1 MPQPPIIKP
10 MEKPRLIMPH
20 KAVLSNGVPVFI
32 IKGGAQDVLR
42 IDLLVRGGYSIQERP
57 LQALFTNRMLREGT
71 GDYKAEEISRLLD
84 YYGAWIEMYSLQEC
98 NRITLYTLG
107 RYLEPMLDMLESMVK
122 RPLFPSRNLETIRA
136 NNKAFY
142 HINSRK
148 VDVVAQR
155 HFEKAIWGKNH
166 PLGHIVC
173 AEDYDAITE
182 ELLRNYHSRYYG
194 SQGMTFFVSGNV
206 DEKCVAAIEK
216 RFGDVWGSTESVD
229 FAVAPPFSIPG
240 ASKVKIDGVL
250 QSGIRVG
257 RMVMDVSHPD
267 FHRFR
272 FLTVVLGGYFGSR
285 LMSNIRERNGYTYHI
300 EAEIDAYGGR
310 NAFMISTETDNEYV
324 EPLLVEVDKE
334 LKRLRDEDI
343 PKEELELVRNY
354 TLGELCR
361 EYEGILP
368 KAEVFISLWLSGQPF
383 EAVNE
388 YLDTVCTV
396 SQSELRTLAQEY
408 LQPEQMSQI
417 VVGE

>member
-1 MPQPPIIKP
+1 
-10 MEKPRLIMPH
+10 MPH
-20 KAVLSNGVPVFI
+20 KAVLSNGVPVYI
-32 IKGGAQDVLR
+32 IKGGTQDVLR

-71 GDYKAEEISRLLD
+71 SDYKAEEISRLLD

-122 RPLFPSRNLETIRA
+122 RPLFPSENLETIRA

-155 HFEKAIWGKNH
+155 HFEKAIWGENH
-166 PLGHIVC
+166 PLGHIIC

-182 ELLRNYHSRYYG
+182 ELLRKYHSLYYG
-194 SQGMTFFVSGNV
+194 SQSMAFFISGNV
-206 DEKCVAAIEK
+206 DDKCVAAIEK
-216 RFGDVWGSTESVD
+216 RFGDIWGSNENID
-229 FAVAPPFSIPG
+229 FAVAPPVSVPG
-240 ASKVKIDGVL
+240 ASKVKINGVL

-257 RMVMDVSHPD
+257 RMVMDTSHPD

-272 FLTVVLGGYFGSR
+272 FLTVILGGYFGSR

-300 EAEIDAYGGR
+300 EAEIDAYGSR

-324 EPLLVEVDKE
+324 EPLLAEVDKE
-334 LKRLRDEDI
+334 LKRLRDEYV

-361 EYEGILP
+361 EYEGVLP
-368 KAEVFISLWLSGQPF
+368 KAEVFITLWLSGQPF
-383 EAVNE
+383 EAVND
-388 YLDTVCTV
+388 YLDTVCSV
-396 SQSELRTLAQEY
+396 SQTELRSLAQEY
-408 LQPEQMSQI
+408 LSPEQMSQI

>member
-1 MPQPPIIKP
+1 
-10 MEKPRLIMPH
+10 MPH
-20 KAVLSNGVPVFI
+20 KAVLSNGVPVYI
-32 IKGGAQDVLR
+32 IKGGTQDVLR

-57 LQALFTNRMLREGT
+57 LQALFTNRMLSEGT
-71 GDYKAEEISRLLD
+71 SDYKAEEISRLLD

-122 RPLFPSRNLETIRA
+122 RPLFPSENLETIRA

-155 HFEKAIWGKNH
+155 HFEKAIWGENH

-182 ELLRNYHSRYYG
+182 ELLRKYHSLYYG
-194 SQGMTFFVSGNV
+194 SQSMAFFISGNV
-206 DEKCVAAIEK
+206 DDKCVAAIEK
-216 RFGDVWGSTESVD
+216 RFGDIWGSNENID
-229 FAVAPPFSIPG
+229 FAVAPPVSVPG
-240 ASKVKIDGVL
+240 ASKVKINGVL

-257 RMVMDVSHPD
+257 RMVMDTSHPD

-272 FLTVVLGGYFGSR
+272 FLTVILGGYFGSR

-300 EAEIDAYGGR
+300 EAEIDAYGCR

-324 EPLLVEVDKE
+324 EPLLAEVDKE
-334 LKRLRDEDI
+334 LKRLRDEYV

-361 EYEGILP
+361 EYEGVLP

-383 EAVNE
+383 EAVND
-388 YLDTVCTV
+388 YLDTVCSV
-396 SQSELRTLAQEY
+396 SQTELRSLAQEY
-408 LQPEQMSQI
+408 LSPEQMSQI

>member
-1 MPQPPIIKP
+1 
-10 MEKPRLIMPH
+10 MPH
-20 KAVLSNGVPVFI
+20 KAVLSNGVPVYI
-32 IKGGAQDVLR
+32 IKGGTQDVLR

-71 GDYKAEEISRLLD
+71 SDYKAEEISRLLD

-122 RPLFPSRNLETIRA
+122 RPLFPSENLETIRA

-155 HFEKAIWGKNH
+155 HFEKAIWGENH

-182 ELLRNYHSRYYG
+182 ELLRKYHSLYYG
-194 SQGMTFFVSGNV
+194 SQSMAFFISGNV
-206 DEKCVAAIEK
+206 DDKCVAAIEK
-216 RFGDVWGSTESVD
+216 RFGDIWGSNENID
-229 FAVAPPFSIPG
+229 FAVAPPVSVPG

-257 RMVMDVSHPD
+257 RMVMDTSHPD

-272 FLTVVLGGYFGSR
+272 FLTVILGGYFGSR

-300 EAEIDAYGGR
+300 EAEIDAYGCR

-324 EPLLVEVDKE
+324 EPLLAEVDKE

-361 EYEGILP
+361 EYEGVLP

-383 EAVNE
+383 EAVND
-388 YLDTVCTV
+388 YLDTVCSV
-396 SQSELRTLAQEY
+396 SQTELRSLAQEY
-408 LQPEQMSQI
+408 LSPEQMSQI

>member
-1 MPQPPIIKP
+1 
-10 MEKPRLIMPH
+10 MPH
-20 KAVLSNGVPVFI
+20 KAVLSNGVPVYI
-32 IKGGAQDVLR
+32 IKGGTQDVLR

-71 GDYKAEEISRLLD
+71 SDYKAEEISRLLD

-122 RPLFPSRNLETIRA
+122 RPLFPSENLETIRA

-155 HFEKAIWGKNH
+155 HFEKAIWGENH

-173 AEDYDAITE
+173 VEDYDAITE
-182 ELLRNYHSRYYG
+182 ELLRKYHSLYYG
-194 SQGMTFFVSGNV
+194 SQSMAFFISGNV
-206 DEKCVAAIEK
+206 DDKCVAAIEK
-216 RFGDVWGSTESVD
+216 RFGDIWGSNENID
-229 FAVAPPFSIPG
+229 FAVAPPVSVPG
-240 ASKVKIDGVL
+240 ASKVKINGVL

-257 RMVMDVSHPD
+257 RMVMDTSHPD

-272 FLTVVLGGYFGSR
+272 FLTVILGGYFGSR

-300 EAEIDAYGGR
+300 EAEIDAYGSR

-324 EPLLVEVDKE
+324 EPLLAEVDKE
-334 LKRLRDEDI
+334 LKRLRDEYV

-361 EYEGILP
+361 EYEGVLP

-383 EAVNE
+383 EAVND
-388 YLDTVCTV
+388 YLDTVCSV
-396 SQSELRTLAQEY
+396 SQTELRSLAQEY
-408 LQPEQMSQI
+408 LSPEQMSQI

>member
-1 MPQPPIIKP
+1 
-10 MEKPRLIMPH
+10 MPH
-20 KAVLSNGVPVFI
+20 KAVLSNGVPVYI
-32 IKGGAQDVLR
+32 IKGGTQDVLR

-71 GDYKAEEISRLLD
+71 SDYKAEEISRLLD

-122 RPLFPSRNLETIRA
+122 RPLFPSENLETIRA

-155 HFEKAIWGKNH
+155 HFEKAIWGENH

-194 SQGMTFFVSGNV
+194 SQSMAFFISGNV
-206 DEKCVAAIEK
+206 DDKCVAAIEK
-216 RFGDVWGSTESVD
+216 RFGDIWGSNENID
-229 FAVAPPFSIPG
+229 FAVAPPVSVPG

-257 RMVMDVSHPD
+257 RMVMDTSHPN

-272 FLTVVLGGYFGSR
+272 FLTVILGGYFGSR

-300 EAEIDAYGGR
+300 EAEIDAYGCR

-324 EPLLVEVDKE
+324 EPLLAEVDKE
-334 LKRLRDEDI
+334 LKRLRDEYV

-361 EYEGILP
+361 EYEGVLP

-383 EAVNE
+383 EAVND
-388 YLDTVCTV
+388 YLDTVCSV
-396 SQSELRTLAQEY
+396 SQTELRSLAQEY
-408 LQPEQMSQI
+408 LSPEQMSQI

>member
-1 MPQPPIIKP
+1 
-10 MEKPRLIMPH
+10 MPH
-20 KAVLSNGVPVFI
+20 KAVLSNGVPVYI
-32 IKGGAQDVLR
+32 IKGGTQDVLR

-71 GDYKAEEISRLLD
+71 SDYKAEEISRLLD

-122 RPLFPSRNLETIRA
+122 RPLFPSENLETIRA

-155 HFEKAIWGKNH
+155 HFEKAIWGENH

-182 ELLRNYHSRYYG
+182 ELLRKYHSLYYG
-194 SQGMTFFVSGNV
+194 SQSMAFFISGNV
-206 DEKCVAAIEK
+206 DDKCVAAIEK
-216 RFGDVWGSTESVD
+216 RFGDIWGSNENID
-229 FAVAPPFSIPG
+229 FAVAPPVSVPG

-257 RMVMDVSHPD
+257 RMVMDTSHPD

-272 FLTVVLGGYFGSR
+272 FLTVILGGYFGSR

-300 EAEIDAYGGR
+300 EAEIDAYGSR

-324 EPLLVEVDKE
+324 EPLLAEVDKE
-334 LKRLRDEDI
+334 LKRLRDEYV

-361 EYEGILP
+361 EYEGVLP

-383 EAVNE
+383 EAVND
-388 YLDTVCTV
+388 YLDTVCSV
-396 SQSELRTLAQEY
+396 SQTELRSLAQEY
-408 LQPEQMSQI
+408 LSPEQMSQI

>member
-1 MPQPPIIKP
+1 MPQPPIIRP
-10 MEKPRLIMPH
+10 MEKPCLIMPH
-20 KAVLSNGVPVFI
+20 KAVLSNGVPVYI
-32 IKGGAQDVLR
+32 IKGGTQDVLR

-71 GDYKAEEISRLLD
+71 SDYKAEEISRLLD

-122 RPLFPSRNLETIRA
+122 RPLFPSENLETIRA

-155 HFEKAIWGKNH
+155 HFEKAIWGENH

-182 ELLRNYHSRYYG
+182 ELLRKYHSLYYG
-194 SQGMTFFVSGNV
+194 SQSMAFFISGNV
-206 DEKCVAAIEK
+206 DDKCVAAIEK
-216 RFGDVWGSTESVD
+216 RFGDIWGSNENID
-229 FAVAPPFSIPG
+229 FAVAPPVSVPG
-240 ASKVKIDGVL
+240 ASKVKINGVL

-257 RMVMDVSHPD
+257 RMVMDTSHPD

-272 FLTVVLGGYFGSR
+272 FLTVILGGYFGSR

-300 EAEIDAYGGR
+300 EAEIDAYGSR

-324 EPLLVEVDKE
+324 EPLLAEVDKE
-334 LKRLRDEDI
+334 LKRLRDEYV

-361 EYEGILP
+361 EYEGVLP

-383 EAVNE
+383 EAVND
-388 YLDTVCTV
+388 YLDTVCSV
-396 SQSELRTLAQEY
+396 SQTELRSLAQEY
-408 LQPEQMSQI
+408 LSPEQMSQI

>member
-1 MPQPPIIKP
+1 
-10 MEKPRLIMPH
+10 MPH
-20 KAVLSNGVPVFI
+20 KAVLSNGVPVYI
-32 IKGGAQDVLR
+32 IKGGTQDVLR

-71 GDYKAEEISRLLD
+71 SDYKAEEISRLLD

-122 RPLFPSRNLETIRA
+122 RPLFPSENLETIRA

-155 HFEKAIWGKNH
+155 HFEKAIWGENH

-182 ELLRNYHSRYYG
+182 ELLRKYHSLYYG
-194 SQGMTFFVSGNV
+194 SQSMAFFISGNV
-206 DEKCVAAIEK
+206 DDKCVAAIEK
-216 RFGDVWGSTESVD
+216 RFGDIWGSNENID
-229 FAVAPPFSIPG
+229 FAVAPPVSVPG

-257 RMVMDVSHPD
+257 RMVMDTSHPD

-272 FLTVVLGGYFGSR
+272 FLTVILGGYFGSR

-300 EAEIDAYGGR
+300 EAEIDTYGSR

-324 EPLLVEVDKE
+324 EPLLAEVDKE
-334 LKRLRDEDI
+334 LKRLRDEYV

-361 EYEGILP
+361 EYEGVLP

-383 EAVNE
+383 EAVND
-388 YLDTVCTV
+388 YLDTVCSV
-396 SQSELRTLAQEY
+396 SQTELRSLAQEY
-408 LQPEQMSQI
+408 LSPEQMSQI

>member
-1 MPQPPIIKP
+1 
-10 MEKPRLIMPH
+10 MEKPCLIMPH
-20 KAVLSNGVPVFI
+20 KAVLSNGVPVYI
-32 IKGGAQDVLR
+32 IKGGTQDVLR

-71 GDYKAEEISRLLD
+71 SDYKAEEISRLLD

-122 RPLFPSRNLETIRA
+122 RPLFPSENLETIRA

-155 HFEKAIWGKNH
+155 HFEKAIWGENH

-182 ELLRNYHSRYYG
+182 ELLRKYHSLYYG
-194 SQGMTFFVSGNV
+194 SQSMAFFISGNV
-206 DEKCVAAIEK
+206 DDKCVAAIEK
-216 RFGDVWGSTESVD
+216 RFGDIWGSNENID
-229 FAVAPPFSIPG
+229 FAVAPPVSVPG
-240 ASKVKIDGVL
+240 ASKVKINGVL

-257 RMVMDVSHPD
+257 RMVMDTSHPD

-272 FLTVVLGGYFGSR
+272 FLTVILGGYFGSR

-300 EAEIDAYGGR
+300 EAEIDAYGCR

-324 EPLLVEVDKE
+324 EPLLAEVDKE
-334 LKRLRDEDI
+334 LKRLRDEYV

-361 EYEGILP
+361 EYEGVLP
-368 KAEVFISLWLSGQPF
+368 KAEVFITLWLSGQPF
-383 EAVNE
+383 EAVND
-388 YLDTVCTV
+388 YLDTVCSV
-396 SQSELRTLAQEY
+396 SQTELRSLAQEY
-408 LQPEQMSQI
+408 LSPEQMSQI

>member
-1 MPQPPIIKP
+1 
-10 MEKPRLIMPH
+10 MPH
-20 KAVLSNGVPVFI
+20 KAVLSNGVPVYI
-32 IKGGAQDVLR
+32 IKGGTQDVLR

-71 GDYKAEEISRLLD
+71 SDYKAEEISRLLD

-122 RPLFPSRNLETIRA
+122 RPLFPSENLETIRA

-155 HFEKAIWGKNH
+155 HFEKAIWGENH

-182 ELLRNYHSRYYG
+182 ELLRKYHSLYYG
-194 SQGMTFFVSGNV
+194 SQSMAFFISGNV
-206 DEKCVAAIEK
+206 DDKCVAAIEK
-216 RFGDVWGSTESVD
+216 RFGDIWGSNENVD
-229 FAVAPPFSIPG
+229 FAVAPPISVPG

-257 RMVMDVSHPD
+257 RMVMNTSHPD

-272 FLTVVLGGYFGSR
+272 FLTVILGGYFGSR

-300 EAEIDAYGGR
+300 EAEIDAYGSR

-324 EPLLVEVDKE
+324 EPLLAEVDKE
-334 LKRLRDEDI
+334 LKRLRDEYV

-361 EYEGILP
+361 EYEGVLP

-383 EAVNE
+383 EAVND
-388 YLDTVCTV
+388 YLDTVCSV
-396 SQSELRTLAQEY
+396 SQTELRSLAQEY
-408 LQPEQMSQI
+408 LSPEQMSQI

>member
-1 MPQPPIIKP
+1 
-10 MEKPRLIMPH
+10 MPH
-20 KAVLSNGVPVFI
+20 KAVLSNGVPVYI
-32 IKGGAQDVLR
+32 IKGGTQDVLR

-71 GDYKAEEISRLLD
+71 SDYKAEEISRLLD

-107 RYLEPMLDMLESMVK
+107 RYLEPILDMLESMVK
-122 RPLFPSRNLETIRA
+122 RPLFPSENLETIRV

-155 HFEKAIWGKNH
+155 HFEKAIWGENH

-182 ELLRNYHSRYYG
+182 ELLRKYHSLYYG
-194 SQGMTFFVSGNV
+194 SQSMAFFISGNV
-206 DEKCVAAIEK
+206 DDKCVAAIEK
-216 RFGDVWGSTESVD
+216 RFGDIWGSNENID
-229 FAVAPPFSIPG
+229 FAVAPPVSVPG
-240 ASKVKIDGVL
+240 ASKVKINGVL

-257 RMVMDVSHPD
+257 RMVMDTSHPD

-272 FLTVVLGGYFGSR
+272 FLTVILGGYFGSR

-300 EAEIDAYGGR
+300 EAEIDAYGSR

-324 EPLLVEVDKE
+324 EPLLAEVDKE
-334 LKRLRDEDI
+334 LKRLRDEYV

-361 EYEGILP
+361 EYEGVLP

-383 EAVNE
+383 EAVND
-388 YLDTVCTV
+388 YLDTVCSV
-396 SQSELRTLAQEY
+396 SQTELRSLAQEY
-408 LQPEQMSQI
+408 LSPEQMSQI

>member
-1 MPQPPIIKP
+1 
-10 MEKPRLIMPH
+10 MPH
-20 KAVLSNGVPVFI
+20 KAVLSNGVPVYI
-32 IKGGAQDVLR
+32 IKGGTQDVLR

-71 GDYKAEEISRLLD
+71 SDYKAEEISRLLD

-122 RPLFPSRNLETIRA
+122 RPLFPSENLETIRA

-155 HFEKAIWGKNH
+155 HFEKAIWGENH

-182 ELLRNYHSRYYG
+182 ELLRKYHSLYYG
-194 SQGMTFFVSGNV
+194 SQSMAFFISGNV
-206 DEKCVAAIEK
+206 DDKCVAAIEK
-216 RFGDVWGSTESVD
+216 RFGDIWGSNENID
-229 FAVAPPFSIPG
+229 FAVAPPVSVPG
-240 ASKVKIDGVL
+240 ASKVKINEVL

-257 RMVMDVSHPD
+257 RMVMDTSHPD

-272 FLTVVLGGYFGSR
+272 FLTVILGGYFGSR

-300 EAEIDAYGGR
+300 EAEIDAYGCR

-324 EPLLVEVDKE
+324 EPLLAEVDKE
-334 LKRLRDEDI
+334 LKRLRDEYV

-361 EYEGILP
+361 EYEGVLP

-383 EAVNE
+383 EAVND
-388 YLDTVCTV
+388 YLDTVCSV
-396 SQSELRTLAQEY
+396 SQTELRSLAQEY
-408 LQPEQMSQI
+408 LSPEQMSQI

>member
-1 MPQPPIIKP
+1 
-10 MEKPRLIMPH
+10 MEKPCLIMPH
-20 KAVLSNGVPVFI
+20 KAVLSNGVPVYI
-32 IKGGAQDVLR
+32 IKGGTQDVLR

-71 GDYKAEEISRLLD
+71 SDYKAEEISRLLD

-107 RYLEPMLDMLESMVK
+107 RYLEPMLNMLESMVK
-122 RPLFPSRNLETIRA
+122 RPLFPSENLETIRA

-155 HFEKAIWGKNH
+155 HFEKAIWGENH

-182 ELLRNYHSRYYG
+182 ELLRKYHSLYYG
-194 SQGMTFFVSGNV
+194 SQSMAFFISGNV
-206 DEKCVAAIEK
+206 DDKCVAAIEK
-216 RFGDVWGSTESVD
+216 RFGDIWGSNENID
-229 FAVAPPFSIPG
+229 FAVAPPVSVPG

-257 RMVMDVSHPD
+257 RMVMDTSHPD

-272 FLTVVLGGYFGSR
+272 FLTVILGGYFGSR

-300 EAEIDAYGGR
+300 EAEIDAYGSR

-324 EPLLVEVDKE
+324 EPLLAEVDKE
-334 LKRLRDEDI
+334 LKRLRDEYV

-361 EYEGILP
+361 EYEGVLP

-383 EAVNE
+383 EAVND
-388 YLDTVCTV
+388 YLDTVCSV
-396 SQSELRTLAQEY
+396 SQTELRSLAQEY
-408 LQPEQMSQI
+408 LSPEQMSQI

>member
-1 MPQPPIIKP
+1 
-10 MEKPRLIMPH
+10 MPH
-20 KAVLSNGVPVFI
+20 KAVLSNGVPVYI
-32 IKGGAQDVLR
+32 IKGGTQDVLR

-71 GDYKAEEISRLLD
+71 SDYKAEEISRLLD

-122 RPLFPSRNLETIRA
+122 RPLFPSENLETIRA

-155 HFEKAIWGKNH
+155 HFEKAIWGENH

-182 ELLRNYHSRYYG
+182 ELLRKYHSLYYG
-194 SQGMTFFVSGNV
+194 SQSMAFFISGNV
-206 DEKCVAAIEK
+206 DDKCVAAIEK
-216 RFGDVWGSTESVD
+216 RFGDIWGSNENID
-229 FAVAPPFSIPG
+229 FAVAPPVSVPG

-257 RMVMDVSHPD
+257 RMVMDTSHPD

-272 FLTVVLGGYFGSR
+272 FLTVILGGYFGSR

-300 EAEIDAYGGR
+300 EAEIDAYGCR

-324 EPLLVEVDKE
+324 EPLLAEVDKE
-334 LKRLRDEDI
+334 LKRLRDEYV

-361 EYEGILP
+361 EYEGVLP

-383 EAVNE
+383 EAVND
-388 YLDTVCTV
+388 YLDTVCSV
-396 SQSELRTLAQEY
+396 SQTELRSLAQEY
-408 LQPEQMSQI
+408 LSPEQMSQI

>member
-1 MPQPPIIKP
+1 
-10 MEKPRLIMPH
+10 MPH
-20 KAVLSNGVPVFI
+20 KAVLSNGVPVYI
-32 IKGGAQDVLR
+32 IKGGTQDVLR

-71 GDYKAEEISRLLD
+71 SDYKAEEISRLLD

-122 RPLFPSRNLETIRA
+122 RPLFPSENLETIRA

-155 HFEKAIWGKNH
+155 HFEKAIWGENH

-182 ELLRNYHSRYYG
+182 ELLRKYHSLYYG
-194 SQGMTFFVSGNV
+194 SQSMAFFISGNV
-206 DEKCVAAIEK
+206 DDKCVAAIEK
-216 RFGDVWGSTESVD
+216 RFGDIWGSNENID
-229 FAVAPPFSIPG
+229 FAVAPPVSVPG

-257 RMVMDVSHPD
+257 RMVMDTSHPD

-272 FLTVVLGGYFGSR
+272 FLTVILGGYFGSR

-300 EAEIDAYGGR
+300 EAEIDAYGSR

-324 EPLLVEVDKE
+324 EPLLAEVDKE
-334 LKRLRDEDI
+334 LKRLRDEYV

-361 EYEGILP
+361 EYEGVLP
-368 KAEVFISLWLSGQPF
+368 KAEVFITLWLSGQPF
-383 EAVNE
+383 EAVND
-388 YLDTVCTV
+388 YLDTVCSV
-396 SQSELRTLAQEY
+396 SQTELRSLAQEY
-408 LQPEQMSQI
+408 LSPEQMSQI

>member
-1 MPQPPIIKP
+1 
-10 MEKPRLIMPH
+10 MPH
-20 KAVLSNGVPVFI
+20 KAVLSNGVPVYI
-32 IKGGAQDVLR
+32 IKGGTQDVLR

-71 GDYKAEEISRLLD
+71 SDYKAEEISRLLD

-107 RYLEPMLDMLESMVK
+107 RYLEPMLNMLESMVK
-122 RPLFPSRNLETIRA
+122 RPLFPSENLETIRA

-142 HINSRK
+142 HINSQK

-155 HFEKAIWGKNH
+155 HFEKAIWGENH

-182 ELLRNYHSRYYG
+182 ELLRKYHSLYYG
-194 SQGMTFFVSGNV
+194 SQSMAFFISGNV
-206 DEKCVAAIEK
+206 DDKCVAAIEK
-216 RFGDVWGSTESVD
+216 RFGDIWGSNENID
-229 FAVAPPFSIPG
+229 FAVAPPVSVPG

-257 RMVMDVSHPD
+257 RMVMDTSHPD

-272 FLTVVLGGYFGSR
+272 FLTVILGGYFGSR

-300 EAEIDAYGGR
+300 EAEIDAYGSR

-324 EPLLVEVDKE
+324 EPLLAEVDKE
-334 LKRLRDEDI
+334 LKRLRDEYV

-361 EYEGILP
+361 EYEGVLP

-383 EAVNE
+383 EAVND
-388 YLDTVCTV
+388 YLDTVCSV
-396 SQSELRTLAQEY
+396 SQTELRSLAQEY
-408 LQPEQMSQI
+408 LSPEQMSQI

>member
-1 MPQPPIIKP
+1 
-10 MEKPRLIMPH
+10 MPH
-20 KAVLSNGVPVFI
+20 KAVLSNGVPVYI
-32 IKGGAQDVLR
+32 IKGGTQDVLR

-71 GDYKAEEISRLLD
+71 SDYKAEEISRLLD

-122 RPLFPSRNLETIRA
+122 RPLFPSENLETIRA

-155 HFEKAIWGKNH
+155 HFEKAIWGENH

-182 ELLRNYHSRYYG
+182 ELLRKYHSLYYG
-194 SQGMTFFVSGNV
+194 SQSMAFFISGNV
-206 DEKCVAAIEK
+206 DDKCVAAIEK
-216 RFGDVWGSTESVD
+216 RFGDIWGSNENVD
-229 FAVAPPFSIPG
+229 FAVAPPISVPG

-257 RMVMDVSHPD
+257 RMVMDTSHPD

-272 FLTVVLGGYFGSR
+272 FLTVILGGYFGSR

-300 EAEIDAYGGR
+300 EAEIDAYGSR

-324 EPLLVEVDKE
+324 EPLLAEVDKE
-334 LKRLRDEDI
+334 LKRLRDEYV

-361 EYEGILP
+361 EYEGVLP

-383 EAVNE
+383 EAVND
-388 YLDTVCTV
+388 YLDTVCSV
-396 SQSELRTLAQEY
+396 SQTELRSLAQEY
-408 LQPEQMSQI
+408 LSPEQMSQI

>member
-1 MPQPPIIKP
+1 
-10 MEKPRLIMPH
+10 MPH
-20 KAVLSNGVPVFI
+20 KAVLSNGVPVYI
-32 IKGGAQDVLR
+32 IKGGTQDVLR

-71 GDYKAEEISRLLD
+71 SDYKAEEISRLLD

-122 RPLFPSRNLETIRA
+122 RPLFPSENLETIRA

-155 HFEKAIWGKNH
+155 HFEKAIWGENH

-182 ELLRNYHSRYYG
+182 ELLRKYHSLYYG
-194 SQGMTFFVSGNV
+194 SQSMAFFISGNV
-206 DEKCVAAIEK
+206 DDKCVAAIEK
-216 RFGDVWGSTESVD
+216 RFGDIWGSNENID
-229 FAVAPPFSIPG
+229 FAVAPPVSVPG
-240 ASKVKIDGVL
+240 ASKVKINGVL

-257 RMVMDVSHPD
+257 RMVMDTSHPD

-272 FLTVVLGGYFGSR
+272 FLTVILGGYFGSR

-300 EAEIDAYGGR
+300 EAEIDAYGSR

-324 EPLLVEVDKE
+324 EPLLAEVDKE
-334 LKRLRDEDI
+334 LKRLRDEYV

-361 EYEGILP
+361 EYEGVLP

-383 EAVNE
+383 EAVND
-388 YLDTVCTV
+388 YLDTVCSV
-396 SQSELRTLAQEY
+396 SQTELRSLAQEY
-408 LQPEQMSQI
+408 LSPEQMSQI

>member
-1 MPQPPIIKP
+1 
-10 MEKPRLIMPH
+10 MPH
-20 KAVLSNGVPVFI
+20 KAVLSNGVPVYI
-32 IKGGAQDVLR
+32 IKGGTQDVLR

-71 GDYKAEEISRLLD
+71 SDYKAEEISRLLD

-122 RPLFPSRNLETIRA
+122 RPLFPSENLETIRA

-155 HFEKAIWGKNH
+155 HFEKAIWGENH

-182 ELLRNYHSRYYG
+182 ELLRKYHSLYYG
-194 SQGMTFFVSGNV
+194 SQSMAFFISGNV
-206 DEKCVAAIEK
+206 DDKCVAAIEK
-216 RFGDVWGSTESVD
+216 RFGDIWGSNENID
-229 FAVAPPFSIPG
+229 FAVAPPVSVPG

-257 RMVMDVSHPD
+257 RMVMDTSHPD

-272 FLTVVLGGYFGSR
+272 FLTVILGGYFGSR

-300 EAEIDAYGGR
+300 EAEIDAYGSR

-324 EPLLVEVDKE
+324 EPLLAEVDKE
-334 LKRLRDEDI
+334 LKRLRDEYV

-361 EYEGILP
+361 EYEGVLP

-383 EAVNE
+383 EAVND
-388 YLDTVCTV
+388 YLDTVCSV
-396 SQSELRTLAQEY
+396 SQTELRSLAQEY
-408 LQPEQMSQI
+408 LSLEQMSQI

>member
-1 MPQPPIIKP
+1 
-10 MEKPRLIMPH
+10 MPH
-20 KAVLSNGVPVFI
+20 KAVLSNGVPVYI
-32 IKGGAQDVLR
+32 IKGGTQDVLR

-71 GDYKAEEISRLLD
+71 SDYKAEEISRLLD

-122 RPLFPSRNLETIRA
+122 RPLFPSENLETIRA

-155 HFEKAIWGKNH
+155 HFEKAIWGENH

-182 ELLRNYHSRYYG
+182 ELLRKYHSLYYG
-194 SQGMTFFVSGNV
+194 SQSMAFFISGNV
-206 DEKCVAAIEK
+206 DDKCVAAIEK
-216 RFGDVWGSTESVD
+216 RFGDIWGSNENID
-229 FAVAPPFSIPG
+229 FTVAPPVSVPG

-257 RMVMDVSHPD
+257 RMVMDTSHPD

-272 FLTVVLGGYFGSR
+272 FLTVILGGYFGSR

-300 EAEIDAYGGR
+300 EAEIDAYGCR

-324 EPLLVEVDKE
+324 EPLLAEVDKE
-334 LKRLRDEDI
+334 LKRLRDEYV

-361 EYEGILP
+361 EYEGVLP

-383 EAVNE
+383 EAVND
-388 YLDTVCTV
+388 YLDTVCSV
-396 SQSELRTLAQEY
+396 SQTELRSLAQEY
-408 LQPEQMSQI
+408 LSPEQMSQI

>member
-1 MPQPPIIKP
+1 
-10 MEKPRLIMPH
+10 MERPCLIMPH
-20 KAVLSNGVPVFI
+20 RTVLSNGVPIYI
-32 IKGGAQDVLR
+32 IKGGSQDVLR
-42 IDLLVRGGYSIQERP
+42 IDLLIRGGYSIQERP

-71 GDYKAEEISRLLD
+71 SDYKAEEISRMLD

-122 RPLFPSRNLETIRA
+122 RPLFPSKNLETIRN

-142 HINSRK
+142 YINSRK

-155 HFEKAIWGKNH
+155 HFEQAIWGKGH

-182 ELLRNYHSRYYG
+182 ECLKEYHASYYG
-194 SQGMTFFVSGNV
+194 SRNMAFFISGNV
-206 DEKCVAAIEK
+206 NDKSVMAIEK
-216 RFGDVWGSTESVD
+216 RFGDSWGSKEGKEA
-229 FAVAPPFSIPG
+229 FIAPPAPILGS
-240 ASKVKIDGVL
+240 SKVTIEGVL

-257 RMVMDVSHPD
+257 RMVMDTSHPD

-272 FLTVVLGGYFGSR
+272 FLTVILGGYFGSR
-285 LMSNIRERNGYTYHI
+285 LMSNIRESNGYTYHI
-300 EAEIDAYGGR
+300 EAEIDAYGNR

-324 EPLLVEVDKE
+324 KPLLAEVDKE
-334 LKRLRDEDI
+334 LRRLRDEDV

-361 EYEGILP
+361 EYEGVLP

-388 YLDTVCTV
+388 YLDTVCSV
-396 SQSELRTLAQEY
+396 SPAELRSLAQEY
-408 LQPEQMSQI
+408 LAPESMSQI
-417 VVGE
+417 VVGA

>member
-1 MPQPPIIKP
+1 MPQPPRIKP
-10 MEKPRLIMPH
+10 MEKPCLIMPY
-20 KAVLSNGVPVFI
+20 KAVLSNGVPIYI
-32 IKGGAQDVLR
+32 IRGGSQDVLR
-42 IDLLVRGGYSIQERP
+42 IDLLIRGGYSIQERP

-71 GDYKAEEISRLLD
+71 ADYKAEEISRLLD

-122 RPLFPSRNLETIRA
+122 RPLFPTKNLDTIRA

-155 HFEKAIWGKNH
+155 YFEQAIWGKDH

-182 ELLRNYHSRYYG
+182 DLVKKYHAMHYG
-194 SQGMTFFVSGNV
+194 SQNMAFFVSGNV
-206 DEKCVAAIEK
+206 GDRCVAAIEK
-216 RFGDVWGSTESVD
+216 RFGDSWGSKESKEA
-229 FAVAPPFSIPG
+229 FIAPPEPIAGS
-240 ASKVKIDGVL
+240 SKVTIEGVL

-257 RMVMDVSHPD
+257 CMVMDTSHPD

-285 LMSNIRERNGYTYHI
+285 LMSNIRESNGYTYHI
-300 EAEIDAYGGR
+300 EAEVDAYGNR

-324 EPLLVEVDKE
+324 KPLLAEVDKE
-334 LKRLRDEDI
+334 LRRLINEDI
-343 PKEELELVRNY
+343 PNEELELVRNY

-361 EYEGILP
+361 EYEGVLP

-396 SQSELRTLAQEY
+396 SSAELRSLAQEY
-408 LQPEQMSQI
+408 LSPEQMSQI

>member
-1 MPQPPIIKP
+1 
-10 MEKPRLIMPH
+10 MPH
-20 KAVLSNGVPVFI
+20 KAVLSNGVPVYI
-32 IKGGAQDVLR
+32 IKGGTQDVLR

-71 GDYKAEEISRLLD
+71 SDYKAEEISRLLD

-122 RPLFPSRNLETIRA
+122 RPLFPSENLETIRA

-155 HFEKAIWGKNH
+155 HFEKAIWGENH

-182 ELLRNYHSRYYG
+182 ELLRKYHSLYYG
-194 SQGMTFFVSGNV
+194 SQSMAFFISGNV
-206 DEKCVAAIEK
+206 DDKCVAAIEK
-216 RFGDVWGSTESVD
+216 RFGDIWGSNENID
-229 FAVAPPFSIPG
+229 FAVAPPVSVPG
-240 ASKVKIDGVL
+240 ASKVKINGVL

-257 RMVMDVSHPD
+257 RMVMDTSHPD

-272 FLTVVLGGYFGSR
+272 FLTVILGGYFGSR

-300 EAEIDAYGGR
+300 EAEIDAYGSR

-324 EPLLVEVDKE
+324 EPLLAEVDKE
-334 LKRLRDEDI
+334 LKRLRDEYV

-361 EYEGILP
+361 EYEGVLP

-383 EAVNE
+383 EAVND
-388 YLDTVCTV
+388 YLDTVCCV
-396 SQSELRTLAQEY
+396 SQTELRSLAQEY
-408 LQPEQMSQI
+408 LSPEQMSQI

>member
-1 MPQPPIIKP
+1 
-10 MEKPRLIMPH
+10 MPH
-20 KAVLSNGVPVFI
+20 KAVLSNGVPVYI
-32 IKGGAQDVLR
+32 IKGGTQDVLR

-71 GDYKAEEISRLLD
+71 SDYKAEEISRLLD

-122 RPLFPSRNLETIRA
+122 RPLFPSENLETIRA

-155 HFEKAIWGKNH
+155 HFEKAIWGENH

-182 ELLRNYHSRYYG
+182 ELLRKYHSLYYG
-194 SQGMTFFVSGNV
+194 SQSMAFFISGNV
-206 DEKCVAAIEK
+206 DDKCVAAIEK
-216 RFGDVWGSTESVD
+216 RFGDIWGSNENID
-229 FAVAPPFSIPG
+229 FAVAPPVSVPG
-240 ASKVKIDGVL
+240 ASKVKINGVL

-257 RMVMDVSHPD
+257 RMVMDTSHPD

-272 FLTVVLGGYFGSR
+272 FLTVILGGYFGSR

-300 EAEIDAYGGR
+300 EAEIDAYGCR

-324 EPLLVEVDKE
+324 EPLLAEVDKE
-334 LKRLRDEDI
+334 LKRLRDEYV

-361 EYEGILP
+361 EYEGVLP
-368 KAEVFISLWLSGQPF
+368 KAEVFITLWLSGQPF
-383 EAVNE
+383 EAVND
-388 YLDTVCTV
+388 YLDTVCSV
-396 SQSELRTLAQEY
+396 SQTELRSLAQEY
-408 LQPEQMSQI
+408 LSPEQMSQI

>member
-1 MPQPPIIKP
+1 
-10 MEKPRLIMPH
+10 MPH
-20 KAVLSNGVPVFI
+20 KAVLSNGVPVYI
-32 IKGGAQDVLR
+32 IKGGTQDVLR
-42 IDLLVRGGYSIQERP
+42 IDILVRGGYSIQERP

-71 GDYKAEEISRLLD
+71 SDYKAEEISRLLD

-122 RPLFPSRNLETIRA
+122 RPLFPSENLETIRA

-155 HFEKAIWGKNH
+155 HFEKAIWGENH

-182 ELLRNYHSRYYG
+182 ELLRKYHSLYYG
-194 SQGMTFFVSGNV
+194 SQSMAFFISGNV
-206 DEKCVAAIEK
+206 DDKCVAAIEK
-216 RFGDVWGSTESVD
+216 RFGDIWGSNENID
-229 FAVAPPFSIPG
+229 FAVAPPVSVPG
-240 ASKVKIDGVL
+240 ASKMKIDGVL

-257 RMVMDVSHPD
+257 RMVMDTSHPD

-272 FLTVVLGGYFGSR
+272 FLTVILGGYFGSR

-300 EAEIDAYGGR
+300 EAEIDAYGSR

-324 EPLLVEVDKE
+324 EPLLAEVDKE
-334 LKRLRDEDI
+334 LKRLRDEYV

-361 EYEGILP
+361 EYEGVLP

-383 EAVNE
+383 EAVND
-388 YLDTVCTV
+388 YLDTVCSV
-396 SQSELRTLAQEY
+396 SQTELRSLAQEY
-408 LQPEQMSQI
+408 LSPELMSQI

>member
-1 MPQPPIIKP
+1 
-10 MEKPRLIMPH
+10 MPH
-20 KAVLSNGVPVFI
+20 KAVLSNGVPVYI
-32 IKGGAQDVLR
+32 IKGGTQDVLR

-71 GDYKAEEISRLLD
+71 SDYKAEEISRLLD

-122 RPLFPSRNLETIRA
+122 CPLFPSENLETIRA

-155 HFEKAIWGKNH
+155 HFEKAIWGENH

-182 ELLRNYHSRYYG
+182 ELLRKYHSLYYG
-194 SQGMTFFVSGNV
+194 SQSMAFFISGNV
-206 DEKCVAAIEK
+206 DDKCVAAIEK
-216 RFGDVWGSTESVD
+216 RFGDIWGSNENID
-229 FAVAPPFSIPG
+229 FAVAPPVSVPG

-257 RMVMDVSHPD
+257 RMVMDTSHPD

-272 FLTVVLGGYFGSR
+272 FLTVILGGYFGSR

-300 EAEIDAYGGR
+300 EAEIDAYGSR

-324 EPLLVEVDKE
+324 EPLLAEVDKE
-334 LKRLRDEDI
+334 LKRMRDEYV

-361 EYEGILP
+361 EYEGVLP

-383 EAVNE
+383 EAVND
-388 YLDTVCTV
+388 YLDTVCSV
-396 SQSELRTLAQEY
+396 SQTELRSLAQEY
-408 LQPEQMSQI
+408 LSPEQMSQI

>member
-1 MPQPPIIKP
+1 
-10 MEKPRLIMPH
+10 MPH
-20 KAVLSNGVPVFI
+20 KAVLSNRVPVYI
-32 IKGGAQDVLR
+32 IKGGTQDVLR

-71 GDYKAEEISRLLD
+71 SDYKAEEISRLLD

-122 RPLFPSRNLETIRA
+122 RPLFPSENLETIRA

-155 HFEKAIWGKNH
+155 HFEKAIWGENH

-182 ELLRNYHSRYYG
+182 ELLRKYHSLYYG
-194 SQGMTFFVSGNV
+194 SQSMAFFISGNV
-206 DEKCVAAIEK
+206 DDKCVAAIEK
-216 RFGDVWGSTESVD
+216 RFGDIWGSNENID
-229 FAVAPPFSIPG
+229 FAVAPPVSVPG
-240 ASKVKIDGVL
+240 ASKVKINGVL

-257 RMVMDVSHPD
+257 RMVMDTSHPD

-272 FLTVVLGGYFGSR
+272 FLTVILGGYFGSR

-300 EAEIDAYGGR
+300 EAEIDAYGSR

-324 EPLLVEVDKE
+324 EPLLAEVDKE
-334 LKRLRDEDI
+334 LKRLRDEYV

-361 EYEGILP
+361 EYEGVLP

-383 EAVNE
+383 EAVND
-388 YLDTVCTV
+388 YLDTVCSV
-396 SQSELRTLAQEY
+396 SQTELRSLAQEY
-408 LQPEQMSQI
+408 LSPEQMSQI

>member
-1 MPQPPIIKP
+1 MPQPPIIRP
-10 MEKPRLIMPH
+10 MEKPCLIMPH
-20 KAVLSNGVPVFI
+20 KAVLSNGVPVYI
-32 IKGGAQDVLR
+32 IKGGTQDVLR

-71 GDYKAEEISRLLD
+71 SDYKAEEISRLLD

-122 RPLFPSRNLETIRA
+122 RPLFPSENLETIRA

-155 HFEKAIWGKNH
+155 HFEKAIWGENH

-182 ELLRNYHSRYYG
+182 ELLRKFHSLYYG
-194 SQGMTFFVSGNV
+194 SQSMAFFISGNV
-206 DEKCVAAIEK
+206 DDKCVAAIEK
-216 RFGDVWGSTESVD
+216 RFGDIWGSNENID
-229 FAVAPPFSIPG
+229 FAVAPPVSVPG
-240 ASKVKIDGVL
+240 ASKVKINGVL

-257 RMVMDVSHPD
+257 RMVMDTSHPD

-272 FLTVVLGGYFGSR
+272 FLTVILGGYFGSR

-300 EAEIDAYGGR
+300 EAEIDAYGSR

-324 EPLLVEVDKE
+324 EPLLAEVDKE
-334 LKRLRDEDI
+334 LKRLRDEYV

-361 EYEGILP
+361 EYEGVLP

-383 EAVNE
+383 EAVND
-388 YLDTVCTV
+388 YLDTVCSV
-396 SQSELRTLAQEY
+396 SQTELRSLAQEY
-408 LQPEQMSQI
+408 LSPEQMSQI

>member
-1 MPQPPIIKP
+1 
-10 MEKPRLIMPH
+10 MPH
-20 KAVLSNGVPVFI
+20 KAVLSNGVPVYI
-32 IKGGAQDVLR
+32 IKGGTQDVLR

-71 GDYKAEEISRLLD
+71 SDYKAEEISRLLD

-107 RYLEPMLDMLESMVK
+107 RYLEPMLNMLESMVK
-122 RPLFPSRNLETIRA
+122 RPLFPSENLETIRA

-155 HFEKAIWGKNH
+155 HFEKAIWGENH

-182 ELLRNYHSRYYG
+182 ELLRKYHSLYYG
-194 SQGMTFFVSGNV
+194 SQSMAFFISGNV
-206 DEKCVAAIEK
+206 DDKCVAAIEK
-216 RFGDVWGSTESVD
+216 RFGDIWGSNENID
-229 FAVAPPFSIPG
+229 FAVAPPVSVPG

-257 RMVMDVSHPD
+257 RMVMDTSHPD

-272 FLTVVLGGYFGSR
+272 FLTVILGGYFGSR

-300 EAEIDAYGGR
+300 EAEIDAYGSR

-324 EPLLVEVDKE
+324 EPLLAEVDKE
-334 LKRLRDEDI
+334 LKRLRDEYV

-361 EYEGILP
+361 EYEGVLP

-383 EAVNE
+383 EAVND
-388 YLDTVCTV
+388 YLDTVCSV
-396 SQSELRTLAQEY
+396 SQTELRSLAQEY
-408 LQPEQMSQI
+408 LSPEQMSQI

>member
-1 MPQPPIIKP
+1 
-10 MEKPRLIMPH
+10 MPH
-20 KAVLSNGVPVFI
+20 KAVLSNGVPVYI

-71 GDYKAEEISRLLD
+71 SDYKAEEISRLLD

-107 RYLEPMLDMLESMVK
+107 RYLEPMLDLLESMVK
-122 RPLFPSRNLETIRA
+122 RPLFPSHNLETIRA

-155 HFEKAIWGKNH
+155 HFEKAIWGESH

-173 AEDYDAITE
+173 AQDYDAITE
-182 ELLRNYHSRYYG
+182 ELLRKYHSLHYG
-194 SQGMTFFVSGNV
+194 SQSMAFFISGSV
-206 DEKCVAAIEK
+206 DDKCVAAIEK
-216 RFGDVWGSTESVD
+216 RFGEAWGCNECADLT
-229 FAVAPPFSIPG
+229 VAPPVSTSG
-240 ASKVKIDGVL
+240 ASKVTIDGVL

-257 RMVMDVSHPD
+257 RMVMDASHPD

-272 FLTVVLGGYFGSR
+272 FLTVILGGYFGSR

-300 EAEIDAYGGR
+300 EAEIDAYGSR
-310 NAFMISTETDNEYV
+310 NAFMISTEADNEYV
-324 EPLLVEVDKE
+324 KPLLIEVEKE

-354 TLGELCR
+354 TLGELSR
-361 EYEGILP
+361 EYEGVLP

-388 YLDTVCTV
+388 YLDTVCSV
-396 SQSELRTLAQEY
+396 SQGELRSLAQEY
-408 LQPEQMSQI
+408 LRPEDMSQI